1 MNAPCFAA
9 LSRPALAL
17 MAALALCAAS
27 PAGATPGG
35 VDADGCHNSKKAGYH
50 CHPERARA
58 SDRSVSSQETK
69 RERNARLKRECKGQR
84 NAGACLG
91 YGSF

>member
-1 MNAPCFAA
+1 MHTPFFAT
-9 LSRPALAL
+9 SFRPILAL
-17 MAALALCAAS
+17 LAALALCAAS

-35 VDADGCHNSKKAGYH
+35 VDAEGCHNSKKAGYH
-50 CHPERARA
+50 CHPERAR
-58 SDRSVSSQETK
+58 SGDRSVSSEETK